1 VCLGR
6 DGRSGGPPI
15 AGFLTCSKGAIS
27 LRERASYPRRGGG
40 GLVPGPCCGLGRL
53 SFLVPCQ
60 RLNQI

>member
-27 LRERASYPRRGGG
+27 LRERARYPRRGGG
-40 GLVPGPCCGLGRL
+40 GVGSRPMMSIAEPKHFGSMP
-53 SFLVPCQ
+53 S
-60 RLNQI
+60 